1 MHWSLM
7 TSRVDA
13 LHASHPQWQR
23 TTRISRRSRWPQ
35 MSGSSQAAL
44 RLERGVSL
52 TCDSCGRNGNGACKR
67 LSKRGLV
74 DLDVPLAGLLPLLEL
89 VLPDEALLV
98 AHLLEHLGDARHHA
112 LEAAEVHVRAVV
124 HAVEDLVGVLLDLVL
139 DVHLAAVHV
148 GLLTR
153 EGVVEAEVVR
163 VRLENGLPLVIVQ
176 QRIGVRH
183 AEEEPGQALV
193 RLAVRRLLDEQAADE
208 GAVRRDAGA
217 VATMIRSTF
226 GSFSG

>member
-44 RLERGVSL
+44 RQERGVSL
-52 TCDSCGRNGNGACKR
+52 TCDSCGRNGNGARKR

-124 HAVEDLVGVLLDLVL
+124 HAVEDLVSVLLDLVL
-139 DVHLAAVHV
+139 DVHLAAVDV

-153 EGVVEAEVVR
+153 ECVVDLEVVG
-163 VRLENGLPLVIVQ
+163 VLLEALLPLVIVEE
-176 QRIGVRH
+176 RVTVGN
-183 AEEEPGQALV
+183 AEEEPRKALV
-193 RLAVRRLLDEQAADE
+193 HLAERRLLDKQA
-208 GAVRRDAGA
+208 
-217 VATMIRSTF
+217 
-226 GSFSG
+226 